1 MGANLQNS
9 GNGGRRGRYKPMAE
23 INVTP
28 FVDVML
34 VLLIVFM
41 VTAPLL
47 AVGVPVD
54 LPQTAA
60 RSIGEDR
67 KPLTVTVDA
76 AGAIF
81 LQEQPVELNTLVER
95 LRAIGGVS
103 PDTRIYVRGDRAID
117 YGSVMQVMGT
127 INSAGFTRVALV
139 TEPLNPHAGGSGS

>member
-1 MGANLQNS
+1 MGANTQKRS
-9 GNGGRRGRYKPMAE
+9 GNDRYKPMAE

-54 LPQTAA
+54 LPQTTA

-76 AGAIF
+76 AGAVF

-117 YGSVMQVMGT
+117 YGRVMQVMGT
-127 INSAGFTRVALV
+127 INNAGFTRVALV
-139 TEPLNPHAGGSGS
+139 TEPVTLRPGGAGG